1 MSRASAAIVK
11 AAGAVVGKTSGT
23 VSSKDVHSKSNG
35 SAPPAPV
42 TLPAPEKVKEPAP
55 TPVEPTP
62 PLDDSVVCLD
72 DVVPDTSVD
81 AQDPA
86 SCDVHPLMVL
96 YLPLLCQNVVT
107 INRLR
112 SRNMM
117 FPGAVASSELQ
128 QAAAEKVKRDIGT
141 FVIFGFLI
149 EAVAFGASYLN
160 IEGFL
165 V

>member
-86 SCDVHPLMVL
+86 SCVLRPAVELVVIPPTPEPRSQSGRSSVDGPLS
-96 YLPLLCQNVVT
+96 PAVV
-107 INRLR
+107 
-112 SRNMM
+112 
-117 FPGAVASSELQ
+117 PKCGDDKPPKEQVSEAIQ
-128 QAAAEKVKRDIGT
+128 V
-141 FVIFGFLI
+141 
-149 EAVAFGASYLN
+149 
-160 IEGFL
+160 
-165 V
+165 